1 VCAYICV
8 SFRPKMLDL
17 MGLGWLNDIL
27 LRAVVNPLAKLTM
40 QDQLQGMCDT
50 HCNTLQCTA
59 AHCNTLQHT
68 ATHCNTLQHA
78 AAQCNALQHTAAHC
92 SLLLP
97 NVVSSLTQL
106 TMQDRL
112 QGIHYTHCN
121 TMQYDATNR
130 NTLPHAASRCST
142 PQHTAASFCV
152 ML

>member
-17 MGLGWLNDIL
+17 MGLGWLNDLL

-59 AHCNTLQHT
+59 THCNTLQCTATHCNTLQCT
-68 ATHCNTLQHA
+68 ATHCNTLQHTTA
-78 AAQCNALQHTAAHC
+78 RCSTMQRTATHCSTMQRTAAHC
-92 SLLLP
+92 STP
-97 NVVSSLTQL
+97 QPPPAQCRKPSHAADQEDHS
-106 TMQDRL
+106 

-121 TMQYDATNR
+121 TID
-130 NTLPHAASRCST
+130 
-142 PQHTAASFCV
+142 
-152 ML
+152 